1 MLNLFVPGSCVLWSE
16 QDFHSHHADG
26 GGRFDPGRPDP
37 AAHQEA
43 VVPRMTQ
50 QHLPKRPV
58 EISHQPHSVIVLGSK
73 GYPMEH
79 ELTLAVFA
87 LGNIFL
93 KLVQDIMCK
102 E

>member
-1 MLNLFVPGSCVLWSE
+1 MLNLFVSGSCVLWSK

-50 QHLPKRPV
+50 QHLPKRLI
-58 EISHQPHSVIVLGSK
+58 EISTSCGNISIHQPHSVIVLGSK

-79 ELTLAVFA
+79 ELTLT
-87 LGNIFL
+87 LYL
-93 KLVQDIMCK
+93 H
-102 E
+102 